1 MTATTDHVQPVP
13 ALYKVA
19 DLAGPN
25 GLLRMSR
32 ASIYRQIKAGR
43 LRTVHQG
50 DATFVTSSAVADYVA
65 LLEREASAEAEADA
79 SRVVP
84 LMRGAA

>member
-1 MTATTDHVQPVP
+1 MAESIEP

-19 DLAGPN
+19 ELAGPN

-43 LRTVHQG
+43 IRTVHQG
-50 DATFVTSSAVADYVA
+50 DATFVTAAAVTEYVA
-65 LLEREASAEAEADA
+65 LLEQEAAEASSKAEFDTSNVTAI
-79 SRVVP
+79 R
-84 LMRGAA
+84 RKAA